1 MISAGGH
8 PRIRAAAMACAGIV
22 ALVLLGHRSIPG
34 TAGALADSILP
45 WLAAPLPLL
54 ILAAALRRRGLVLA
68 IALLPALI
76 WSAMFV
82 PVLADR
88 SSEGRHNLRVI
99 TLNLGLADPV
109 TALRPL
115 LDARPDVVVLQEVT
129 AANRAAV
136 AAVLSRDLPF
146 DAAAGTVAVYSRLR
160 LADTEPVDIRIGW
173 TRALRTTIRV
183 GADQIRLYAAHL
195 ASARPDR
202 TAERDRTL
210 EALAGTVHADPHP
223 RLLLAGDLNT
233 ATTDRRF
240 ARLAPLV
247 DSHQQAG
254 AGFGFT
260 WPARLPVLRP
270 DHILHRGLTSRH
282 SSVLIA
288 PGSDHRAV
296 MADLDT
302 A

>member
-1 MISAGGH
+1 MAG
-8 PRIRAAAMACAGIV
+8 AGIV
-22 ALVLLGHRSIPG
+22 ALVLIGHQIIPG
-34 TAGALADSILP
+34 AAGTLTDSILP

-68 IALLPALI
+68 AALLPALI
-76 WSAMFV
+76 WSTMFL

-88 SSEGRHNLRVI
+88 STEGRHNLRVA
-99 TLNLGLADPV
+99 TLNLGPAEPGL
-109 TALRPL
+109 ALRPL
-115 LDARPDVVVLQEVT
+115 LTADVVVLQEVT
-129 AANRAAV
+129 AVNRKAV
-136 AAVLSRDLPF
+136 DEILHPELPF
-146 DAAAGTVAVYSRLR
+146 HAAAGTVVVYSRLP
-160 LADTEPVDIRIGW
+160 LAHTEPVDIRIGW
-173 TRALRTTIRV
+173 TRALRTTV
-183 GADQIRLYAAHL
+183 LAGDGPIRLYAAHL
-195 ASARPDR
+195 ASARPDE

-210 EALAGTVHADPHP
+210 EALAGTIHADPHP

-270 DHILHRGLTSRH
+270 DHILHRGLTSRQ
-282 SSVLIA
+282 SSVVVA

-296 MADLDT
+296 VADLDT